1 MSEGPYLF
9 DVSLIALAHA
19 GTPVSDPALRYVRQ
33 AVTGEIDAV
42 APHPALVGTQHI
54 LRHVYRFSNA
64 EAARLMTQFRDARQ
78 IHWHEE
84 IPESLLRDSLM
95 LAGETNIDG
104 WDGYYVAVARS
115 EGVETILTLDDDF
128 EDVDGVACEVILN
141 PEQFETL
148 TEYIGQ
154 L

>member
-1 MSEGPYLF
+1 MSDGPYLF

-19 GTPVSDPALRYVRQ
+19 DTPVSDPALAYVRQ

-42 APHPALVGTQHI
+42 VPHPVLIGAQHI
-54 LRHVYRFSNA
+54 LRRVYRFSNT

-78 IHWHEE
+78 IHWYEE
-84 IPESLLRDSLM
+84 MPEDLLCNSLT
-95 LAGETNIDG
+95 LAGESNIDG
-104 WDGYYVAVARS
+104 WDGYYAAVARN

-128 EDVDGVACEVILN
+128 ERVDEVACGVILDT
-141 PEQFETL
+141 EQFETL
-148 TEYIGQ
+148 TEYIER